1 MHNIVAPKQIAMQED
16 IIIQI
21 SKRLKEVR
29 TEKNITLQ
37 KLAHKAGVTKGLI
50 SQIENCRTIP
60 SLTVLMNIIKELN
73 LDLNVFFDT
82 IELEKKPLDV
92 ILKKKRAYHSFEKEN
107 AKGFLYQRILSTNIE
122 DQHVDIVLLRL
133 QKNARRA
140 MVKTNAYEYKYL
152 IAGKVE
158 YTIDKEK
165 HVLEE
170 GDSIFFDA
178 RQMHNPKNIGDT
190 EALMLVL
197 YFFLN
202 K

>member
-1 MHNIVAPKQIAMQED
+1 MQED

-21 SKRLKEVR
+21 SNRLKEVR
-29 TEKNITLQ
+29 TEKKITLQ
-37 KLAHKAGVTKGLI
+37 KLASKAGVTKGLI

-60 SLTVLMNIIKELN
+60 SLTVLMNIIKELD
-73 LDLNVFFDT
+73 LDLNAFFNS
-82 IELEKKPLDV
+82 IEFEKMPVHV
-92 ILKKKRAYHSFEKEN
+92 ILKKKQAYHSFEKEN

-122 DQHVDIVLLRL
+122 EQHIDIVLLQL

-158 YTIDKEK
+158 YTIGKEK
-165 HVLEE
+165 YMLEA

-178 RQMHNPKNIGDT
+178 RQMHNPKNIGDSD
-190 EALMLVL
+190 AIMLVL
-197 YFFLN
+197 YFFIN